1 MNHTLIRSDVNYSFE
16 EFLKQ
21 SNDEIL
27 GQLVK
32 KQDGSVE
39 TTQRDAW
46 RFQIKILKE
55 LLSHFSEGH
64 ILFEFIIPRIGKRI
78 DNILIIK
85 NIIFV
90 IEFKVGSEKYFN
102 KDKVQTIDYALD
114 LKNFHEGSHDAN
126 IIPILVATEAL
137 DFDNIIGF
145 SKDGVAINC
154 LLANSSN
161 LQFIITSVLEK
172 ISLDREINFIDWF
185 KSSYLPTPTII
196 EASKVLYKGHNVIDI
211 SRNEAGADNLG
222 RTTRTLNNAIDESKK
237 NGTKSI
243 FLLTGVPGAGK
254 TLAGLNLANSRRKN
268 DEINEEHAVFL
279 SGNGPLV
286 RVLSESLAR
295 DANENYGKKMSDS
308 RRETTSFIQNI
319 HRFRDTCLKSEKPPL
334 ERVVIFDEA
343 QRAWNLQKTRS
354 FMKVKKEI
362 PDFNSSEPEFLIS
375 AMNRHEGWAV
385 IVCLVGGGQE
395 LNDGEGGMEEWLKA
409 LKDHYPEWNIWTSYQ
424 LDSKY
429 YLPTFDL
436 NQLGNRLF
444 RSEDLHLGV
453 SIRSFRSEKVSS
465 AISSLLED
473 EKEKAA
479 NAIKEINHSYPI
491 KITRSI
497 SKAKDWLREN
507 ARGSERYGLLVSSGA
522 RRLKP
527 LGLFAGIVSEKD
539 SPNWFLN
546 NQDDIR
552 SSYALEDPATEFQVQ
567 GLELDWAGI
576 IWDGDL
582 IKTKSDWLYK
592 SFKGTKW
599 MNINKSIDKKYK
611 LNAYRVLLT
620 RARQGMVIVIPK
632 GDEND
637 PTRQSEIYDPTWEY
651 LKEIGLDVI

>member
-1 MNHTLIRSDVNYSFE
+1 MNFPCRSGFNSSFYHFFE
-16 EFLKQ
+16 K

-27 GQLVK
+27 GELVK
-32 KQDGSVE
+32 NQDGSVE

-46 RFQIKILKE
+46 RFQIKLLKD
-55 LLSHFSEGH
+55 LLSNFSRGH
-64 ILFEFIIPRIGKRI
+64 VLFEFIIPRIGKRV

-85 NIIFV
+85 NTIFV
-90 IEFKVGSEKYFN
+90 IEFKVGSEKYLN
-102 KDKVQTIDYALD
+102 QDKVQTIDYALD

-126 IIPILVATEAL
+126 IIPILVSTEAPDL
-137 DFDNIIGF
+137 ENIIDF
-145 SKDGVAINC
+145 EEDGVSINC
-154 LLANSSN
+154 LLANSLN
-161 LQFIITSVLEK
+161 LKFIINSVLEK
-172 ISLDREINFIDWF
+172 ISHDREINFMDWI

-196 EASKVLYKGHNVIDI
+196 EASKVLYKSHNVTNI

-222 RTTRTLNNAIDESKK
+222 RTTNALNNAIDQSKRDG
-237 NGTKSI
+237 NKSI

-268 DEINEEHAVFL
+268 DQVNEEHTVFL

-295 DANENYGKKMSDS
+295 DANKTYGKKMSES

-319 HRFRDTCLKSEKPPL
+319 HHFRDECIKNENPPL
-334 ERVVIFDEA
+334 ERIVIFDEA
-343 QRAWNLQKTRS
+343 QRAWNLQKTKS
-354 FMKVKKEI
+354 FMKTKKEI
-362 PDFNSSEPEFLIS
+362 ADFNSSEPEFLIS
-375 AMNRHEGWAV
+375 AMNRHKGWAV

-395 LNDGEGGMEEWLKA
+395 LNDGEGGMEEWLRA
-409 LKDHYPEWNIWTSYQ
+409 LKDHYPEWNVWTSYQ
-424 LDSKY
+424 LDSKH

-436 NQLGNRLF
+436 NDLGDRLF
-444 RSEDLHLGV
+444 KSEYLHLGV
-453 SIRSFRSEKVSS
+453 SIRSFRSEKVST

-473 EKEKAA
+473 EKEQAE
-479 NAIKEINHSYPI
+479 NYIQEINHLYPI

-497 SKAKDWLREN
+497 AKAKNWLRHK

-527 LGLFAGIVSEKD
+527 HGLFAGIVSEKD
-539 SPNWFLN
+539 APNWFLN
-546 NQDDIR
+546 NPEDIR

-582 IKTKSDWLYK
+582 IKAKSSWLYK

-599 MNINKSIDKKYK
+599 MNIKKSIDQKYK

-620 RARQGMVIVIPK
+620 RARQGMVIVIPE
-632 GDEND
+632 GDEKD
-637 PTRQSEIYDPTWEY
+637 PTRHSEIYNPTWEY
-651 LKEIGLDVI
+651 LKDIGIDVI